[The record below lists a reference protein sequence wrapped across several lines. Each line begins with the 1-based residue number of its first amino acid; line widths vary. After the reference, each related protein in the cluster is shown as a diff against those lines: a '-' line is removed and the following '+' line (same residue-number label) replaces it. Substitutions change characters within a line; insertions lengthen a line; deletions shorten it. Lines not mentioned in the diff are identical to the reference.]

1 MCPVSTVRER
11 EPGHIEH
18 TEVQPHNTG
27 IHNWHSIVPFAQA
40 FPDFQLHTIQYF
52 ISITPTGR
60 PLLAIIKYTLEVSNN
75 YVTMSL
81 SIETGRHSISLS
93 TGTRL

>member
-18 TEVQPHNTG
+18 TEVVPQNTG
-27 IHNWHSIVPFAQA
+27 VPNWHSVVPFVQA

-52 ISITPTGR
+52 ISVTPTGR
-60 PLLAIIKYTLEVSNN
+60 PLLAVIRYTLEVSNN
-75 YVTMSL
+75 FATVSL
-81 SIETGRHSISLS
+81 SIETGRRIISMS

>member
-18 TEVQPHNTG
+18 TEVQPQNTG
-27 IHNWHSIVPFAQA
+27 VPNWHSVVPFVQA

-52 ISITPTGR
+52 ISVTPTGR
-60 PLLAIIKYTLEVSNN
+60 PLLAVIKYTLEVSNN
-75 YVTMSL
+75 YATVSL
-81 SIETGRHSISLS
+81 SIETGRRIISMS